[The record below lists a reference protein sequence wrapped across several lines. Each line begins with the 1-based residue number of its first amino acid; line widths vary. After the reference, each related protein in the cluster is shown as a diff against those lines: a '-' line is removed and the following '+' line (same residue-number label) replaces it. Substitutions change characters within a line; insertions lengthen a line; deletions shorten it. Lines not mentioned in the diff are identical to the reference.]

1 MSSYVPPPE
10 YNFNLK
16 PNRESPYAKY
26 QNFGAS
32 INRNLETD
40 PIYWSIENDPDTYF
54 AIGPTA
60 SLFGPLTDSSQAFM
74 SEMCS
79 KNWSGSCEL
88 LSRNITPCLQNR
100 ATVSSNVFKCTDM
113 DMTAGDYLIFN
124 SAQRRFGR
132 KEIDKKCVAIPQL
145 YNPLDSSSP
154 VITNYACGL
163 NYLKMTPPAPNE
175 VDKDEIM
182 NKMLNQPQKFVS
194 ILKNMYMNLN
204 MYERDAYK
212 HTRLGSCFKIFDA
225 YIKVYGSLDN

>member
-1 MSSYVPPPE
+1 MSSYVPEPQ
-10 YNFNLK
+10 NNDFK
-16 PNRESPYAKY
+16 APNNCSSYAKY
-26 QNFGAS
+26 QNFAPS
-32 INRNLETD
+32 INEALETSPVD
-40 PIYWSIENDPDTYF
+40 YSIFNDIDSYF
-54 AIGPTA
+54 AIGPLG
-60 SLFGPLTDSSQAFM
+60 SSFGPLTDSSQAFM
-74 SEMCS
+74 SEKCS
-79 KNWSGSCEL
+79 KNWDGSCEF

-113 DMTAGDYLIFN
+113 NMTAGDYLVFN

-132 KEIDKKCVAIPQL
+132 KEIDNKCTAIPQL
-145 YNPLDSSSP
+145 YNPLDPKSP
-154 VITNYACGL
+154 EIVNYACGL
-163 NYLKMTPPAPNE
+163 NYLKLTPPPPSV

-212 HTRLGSCFKIFDA
+212 HTRLGNCFQIFDA